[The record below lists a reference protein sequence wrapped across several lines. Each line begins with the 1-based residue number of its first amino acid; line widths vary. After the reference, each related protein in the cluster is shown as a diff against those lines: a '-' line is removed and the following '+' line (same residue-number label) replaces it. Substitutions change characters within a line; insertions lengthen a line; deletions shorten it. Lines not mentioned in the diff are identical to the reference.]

1 MFRVRWR
8 SNVPNSNR
16 SDCNLDLFEIVRSI
30 NNHSMYDIK
39 V

>member
-8 SNVPNSNR
+8 SNVSNSNR
-16 SDCNLDLFEIVRSI
+16 SEQNLDLFEIVRSI
-30 NNHSMYDIK
+30 NNNSMYDVK